1 MKLLL
6 DIKDNKLEAFLK
18 LLVDYSNNKPQTIS
32 KRDSDLFDEIKEI
45 KTALKH
51 ADLIK
56 QGKLKVKPLE
66 VKIQEK
72 ESVYP

>member
-1 MKLLL
+1 MKLLF
-6 DIKDNKLEAFLK
+6 DIKDNKVEAFLK
-18 LLVDYSNNKPQTIS
+18 LLADYTNNQLQTIS
-32 KRDSDLFDEIKEI
+32 KLDSDLFNETKEI